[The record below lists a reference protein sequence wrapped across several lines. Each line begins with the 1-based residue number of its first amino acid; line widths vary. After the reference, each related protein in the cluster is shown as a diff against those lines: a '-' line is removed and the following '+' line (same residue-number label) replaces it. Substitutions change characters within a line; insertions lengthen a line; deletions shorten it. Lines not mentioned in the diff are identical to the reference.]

1 MVGSSIATALLLIR
15 IATQH
20 LSPEELGLWTFCFA
34 SVGYFL
40 LLDFGVSNSLGR
52 LFADPISKGDHRAT
66 SGWLLLT
73 LCVLTVQG
81 VVIAIVALLLR
92 DPLIVWFDIPQHL
105 VPEAKSL
112 WTWLVLLQA
121 ITLPGRALPGVIH
134 AQNRVYNIHL
144 FSIVSAWINVILFW
158 LWIRQGAGVMSYAY
172 ASAVSVGITQLGYIF
187 MVFSGRDR
195 LLFYWVAIPW
205 QHLREL
211 FGYAGAI
218 FVLGLATQAM
228 AASQGLIVTK
238 LLGLEA
244 LAVLSLTGRLPAMIN
259 ALAQRPF
266 NASCPRWTLQY
277 TGMLREKFAHEF
289 SSLFQLTTL
298 AGFALAIFV
307 FLMNGPFLCWW
318 TKPAFYGGQLLTSL
332 MCLAIVA
339 ALIQQCLG
347 FAFHLTKKMSVY
359 TVVLLVGSGLELG
372 LSIILVKFLGLVG
385 IPAATL
391 LVAISLTLWFHL
403 LVGGRMINVSAFA
416 ILLKETPIIVASA
429 ALVWLSI
436 HYVSPLLPESGL
448 SALLWSCFL
457 GAVCCT
463 PILGR
468 MAFLLERLWS
478 RRSKAV

>member
-15 IATQH
+15 IATRH

-52 LFADPISKGDHRAT
+52 LFADPINKGDHRAT

-92 DPLIVWFDIPQHL
+92 DPLIGWFDIPEHL

-195 LLFYWVAIPW
+195 LQFFWVKIPW
-205 QHLREL
+205 EHLREL
-211 FGYAGAI
+211 FSYAGAI

-228 AASQGLIVTK
+228 VASQGLIVTK
-238 LLGLEA
+238 MLGLEA
-244 LAVLSLTGRLPAMIN
+244 LAILSITSRLPGMSN
-259 ALAQRPF
+259 NLVSQPF
-266 NASCPRWTLQY
+266 NAACPRWVLQFTGGQQNKFRCEY
-277 TGMLREKFAHEF
+277 GMLVR
-289 SSLFQLTTL
+289 LTFLGASAAT
-298 AGFALAIFV
+298 AFIV
-307 FLMNGPFLCWW
+307 LMNGPFVQWW
-318 TKPAFYGGQLLTSL
+318 TKPEFYGGNLLTAL
-332 MCLAIVA
+332 LCLGLPPSI
-339 ALIQQCLG
+339 LNRCLG
-347 FAFHLTKKMSVY
+347 FAFHLTKTMWLY
-359 TVVLLVGSGLELG
+359 TVVLLVGAGLELG
-372 LSIILVKFLGLVG
+372 LSIILVKTMGLAG

-391 LVAISLTLWFHL
+391 LVALSLTVWFHL
-403 LVGGRMINVSAFA
+403 LVGGRMIDVPAFA
-416 ILLKETPIIVASA
+416 ILLKETPIIAGSA

-448 SALLWSCFL
+448 LAVWWSCFL
-457 GAVCCT
+457 GAACCT